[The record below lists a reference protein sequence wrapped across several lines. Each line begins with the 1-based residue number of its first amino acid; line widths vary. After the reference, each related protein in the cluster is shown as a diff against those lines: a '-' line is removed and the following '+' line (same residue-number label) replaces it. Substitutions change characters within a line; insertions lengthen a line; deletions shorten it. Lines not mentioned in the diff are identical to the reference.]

1 MEKFWKHDSQKVEDN
16 NKKVKILLVP
26 QGSDREMKPEEI
38 AELLNNIENDKIKN
52 VKIIIKL
59 DYFVCYIYK

>member
-1 MEKFWKHDSQKVEDN
+1 MEKFWKYDSQKVEDN

-52 VKIIIKL
+52 VKIN
-59 DYFVCYIYK
+59 YG